1 MIPLYKPYMPQSLPE
16 LQNILYSGSLSY
28 GKWGRNFEQKLVDF
42 IGLPNIGV
50 VNSFNSAMLVVLA
63 TLDIK
68 PDDEI
73 IASPMSCLASNQPFA
88 SVRAKVIW
96 ADIDPFTGTLCP
108 ESVKAKISGNTKAIF
123 HNHHCGYPGY
133 IDEINTIGKEKG
145 IYVIDDAIEA
155 FGAEY
160 KGKMMG
166 NTGTD
171 ATVFSFQTVRMPN
184 TIDGGAFSFK
194 DAGLFEKACVIRDLG
209 VNRAIFRDA
218 MGEISAKCDIT
229 DIGYGATLC
238 EPNSY
243 IGSVQIDELNS
254 LIDQQRANASE
265 WSRTI
270 ESEKPDLKLLSTSQS
285 YPNYWVFGVLS
296 NNKFKTII
304 DFREIGFNASGVHL
318 PNNNYSV
325 FKNDEELPG
334 VNEFYNQFV
343 ALPSGWWFDIKNLN
357 EVNV

>member
-1 MIPLYKPYMPQSLPE
+1 MIPLYKPYMPHALPE
-16 LQNILYSGSLSY
+16 LQNILYSGALSY
-28 GKWGRNFEQKLVDF
+28 GKWGKNFEQKLVDF

-63 TLDIK
+63 TIDIK
-68 PDDEI
+68 PEDEI

-96 ADIDPFTGTLCP
+96 ADIDPSTGTLCP
-108 ESVKAKISGNTKAIF
+108 ESVKAKISGKTKAIF

-166 NTGTD
+166 NIGTD

-184 TIDGGAFSFK
+184 TIDGGAFSFN

-229 DIGYGATLC
+229 DIGYGATLS
-238 EPNSY
+238 EPLSY
-243 IGSVQIDELNS
+243 IGYLQLDDIGTLLEK
-254 LIDQQRANASE
+254 QHQNAQAWKE
-265 WSRTI
+265 RI
-270 ESEKPDLKLLSTSQS
+270 ENEFPAICLLKAEMNL
-285 YPNYWVFGVLS
+285 PNFWVFGVFS
-296 NNKFKTII
+296 ENKLVTIEK
-304 DFREIGFNASGVHL
+304 FRAKGYYASGVHL

-325 FKNDEELPG
+325 FGNKEELKG
-334 VNEFYNQFV
+334 VNEFFNKFI
-343 ALPSGWWFDIKNLN
+343 ALPCGWWF
-357 EVNV
+357 EF